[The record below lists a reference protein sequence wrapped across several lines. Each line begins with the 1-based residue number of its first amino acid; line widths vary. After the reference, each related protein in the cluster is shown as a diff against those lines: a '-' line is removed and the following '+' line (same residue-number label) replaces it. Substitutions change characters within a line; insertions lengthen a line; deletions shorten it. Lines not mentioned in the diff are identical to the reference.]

1 MISLAHHQPLSRDRG
16 VHCRVP
22 PTAPDSRGTAAAD
35 APPDGSPAG
44 TTPAVAPGGPA
55 DGPIPTPPAGRTFSP
70 QEAEC
75 RARIEALLARP
86 VAFLA
91 SQL

>member
-1 MISLAHHQPLSRDRG
+1 MISLAALAVAPLPQPSPSPSPRR
-16 VHCRVP
+16 
-22 PTAPDSRGTAAAD
+22 AAA
-35 APPDGSPAG
+35 APPAG
-44 TTPAVAPGGPA
+44 QDHARPETAPGGPA
-55 DGPIPTPPAGRTFSP
+55 QGPIPKPPAGRAFSP
-70 QEAEC
+70 AEAEC